1 MRLFRVCVVFVVG
14 VAVFY
19 VSGCTNIKKSKEDI
33 SNLIDNYVKYSAVF
47 FNILSDSQKRKII
60 ENGDTSNLSKDEL
73 SAANKYLKLFAE
85 QRSYESITVKMIW
98 FGSIVGYDIKKIAI
112 YGDRAV
118 VVIHARAKSALSI
131 SDTPDEYNFIF
142 TLKRIK
148 SQWRI
153 QNIELVNPNPS
164 KNKKR

>member
-1 MRLFRVCVVFVVG
+1 MRLLKTCAVVTLG
-14 VAVFY
+14 VAVLS

-47 FNILSDSQKRKII
+47 FSILDDKKKSKII

-73 SAANKYLKLFAE
+73 SAANKYLKLFTE
-85 QRSYESITVKMIW
+85 QRVYESITVKMIW
-98 FGSIVGYDIKKIAI
+98 FGSIVSYDIKNIAI
-112 YGDRAV
+112 SGNRAMAKV
-118 VVIHARAKSALSI
+118 QARAKSALKF

-142 TLKRIK
+142 TLRRIK

-153 QNIELVNPNPS
+153 QSIETVKS
-164 KNKKR
+164 ASS